1 MSYAFWIPASVA
13 QFASCW
19 LLKKDK
25 AKSTA
30 FLVAQ
35 IFVSDRAGN
44 TCAQRS
50 CIPKLQKT
58 RIGNSRASQ
67 YRTVSSILARRRGAA
82 MKGRGAAVKDREKWM
97 ELCRQASVEQDPR
110 KLLELTAEIIRL
122 LDDKEDRL
130 IHRAAKPEA
139 DLTPQL

>member
-44 TCAQRS
+44 TCAQPS

-82 MKGRGAAVKDREKWM
+82 MKDREKWM

-139 DLTPQL
+139 DLTPQP